1 MQHADLLKYLAAER
15 TVCVEAGQDI
25 SRFLEQHDLLAI
37 LKSGEA
43 QFVTASGQTTTILK
57 PGTPL
62 GLLRGEDNTGR
73 VVALTDCELIPQ
85 GEKELMTLIEF
96 NPRFTV
102 DLLGV
107 LRDTLHEIVK
117 LVP

>member
-1 MQHADLLKYLAAER
+1 MQRAEILKYLTAER

-43 QFVTASGQTTTILK
+43 QFVSASGQSTVILK

-62 GLLRGEDNTGR
+62 GLLRREENTGR
-73 VVALTDCELIPQ
+73 VIALSDCELIPQ
-85 GEKELMTLIEF
+85 DEKELMTLIEF
-96 NPRFTV
+96 NPRFTL